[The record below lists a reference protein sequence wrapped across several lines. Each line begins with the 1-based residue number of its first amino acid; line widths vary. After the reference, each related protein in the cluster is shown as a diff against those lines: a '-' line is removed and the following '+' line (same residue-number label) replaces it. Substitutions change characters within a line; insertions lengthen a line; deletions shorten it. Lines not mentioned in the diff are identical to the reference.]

1 MILPEFKAQAWDR
14 YKAFHMGIGD
24 RYHSHIFVQF
34 DTGELICTNSWPK
47 PDYRRVY
54 NELGIQLVLTTD
66 KGCPQFR
73 TASGEKILK
82 AWLPSQQLLI
92 DQSSGRAVKL
102 AYGIGHESG
111 RLKEI
116 PTRLQK
122 EAFAYFGGEGMM
134 PVGAPITINR
144 PEVYTLEQKRKIA
157 ETVKC
162 CKMWWELEK
171 DNYKTTVATRGIN
184 SDFILNTDFNN
195 LSLDKR
201 ICIALKDI
209 LMSRE
214 VYTEAY
220 LCVQATDDN
229 NS

>member
-1 MILPEFKAQAWDR
+1 MILPKFKAQAWDR
-14 YKAFHMGIGD
+14 YRAFHMTHGGS
-24 RYHSHIFVQF
+24 YHSHIFVQF
-34 DTGELICTNSWPK
+34 DTGELICTNSWPD

-54 NELGIQLVLTTD
+54 NELGVQLVLTID
-66 KGCPQFR
+66 KDCPQLK

-92 DQSSGRAVKL
+92 DQASGRAVRL
-102 AYGIGHESG
+102 AYSIGHESG

-116 PTRLQK
+116 PKRLQD

-162 CKMWWELEK
+162 CKLWWELEK
-171 DNYKTTVATRGIN
+171 DDKKKIPSKIEALTTKFLL
-184 SDFILNTDFNN
+184 DTDFSN
-195 LSLDKR
+195 LSDDYR
-201 ICIALKDI
+201 RRVALYNVSH
-209 LMSRE
+209 SRTT
-214 VYTEAY
+214 YTEAY
-220 LCVQATDDN
+220 LCVA
-229 NS
+229 